1 MGKHKPIVKSE
12 EDINSRD
19 KYITWTDEA
28 TKFMLEWYI
37 DLRKDKP
44 ASFKFKKQHHL
55 QCADALNGKFS
66 LGVTQNQVDRHYR
79 ACKEKSGWVRRAMAN
94 SENGFDYTSC
104 KFTISESEKENLNVS
119 TVVNYLTKPIR
130 FFHQLRELFSS
141 QSHADGSLAADQTTV
156 NLDDDGDD
164 YEKVEAYTIP
174 VDSDE
179 ADSDTI
185 GGRSPRVDLDGN
197 PSIKKRKRVTSSP
210 HKKQIKGKANSKSKV
225 CDDEMASSIKRLAD
239 SLVAPPVPIQ
249 PVPPADPYANIW
261 KRINALP
268 VTAKDKLEIAAH
280 LSKPE
285 QDVFRSYLNHADDA
299 LLSEWV
305 IGYFEHRFQN
315 GGGNGGSVVP

>member
-37 DLRKDKP
+37 DLHKDKP
-44 ASFKFKKQHHL
+44 ASFKFKKQHRL
-55 QCADALNGKFS
+55 QSADALNGKFS

-104 KFTISESEKENLNVS
+104 KFIIFESEKENLN
-119 TVVNYLTKPIR
+119 
-130 FFHQLRELFSS
+130 
-141 QSHADGSLAADQTTV
+141 SHADGSLAADQTTV
-156 NLDDDGDD
+156 NVDDDGDD
-164 YEKVEAYTIP
+164 YEKVEAYPIP
-174 VDSDE
+174 VDNDE

-197 PSIKKRKRVTSSP
+197 PSNKKRKRVTSSP

-249 PVPPADPYANIW
+249 PVPPADPYANLW